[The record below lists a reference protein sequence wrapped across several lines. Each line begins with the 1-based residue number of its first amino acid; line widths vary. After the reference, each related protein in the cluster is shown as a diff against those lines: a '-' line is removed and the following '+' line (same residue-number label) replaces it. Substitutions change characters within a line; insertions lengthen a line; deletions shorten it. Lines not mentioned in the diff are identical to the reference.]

1 MFLLILIKTAAAR
14 RVTGE
19 TRPTPKCSTTVKG
32 TFLWL
37 GRFDAQAYKK
47 DQKMRTMI
55 LTALAGSA
63 LLGGC
68 TAYDNSGPGYA
79 YRNYDY
85 NRPDPA
91 YGGYDASRY
100 YNDHPRYRERNLRNQ
115 DRVYRSNDG
124 RYYCRRSDGT
134 TGLIIGAIAGGVL
147 GNLIAPGDSR
157 TLGTILGAGGGA
169 LAGQAI
175 SKRDARCR

>member
-1 MFLLILIKTAAAR
+1 
-14 RVTGE
+14 
-19 TRPTPKCSTTVKG
+19 
-32 TFLWL
+32 
-37 GRFDAQAYKK
+37 
-47 DQKMRTMI
+47 MRTMM
-55 LTALAGSA
+55 LTTLAASA

-68 TAYDNSGPGYA
+68 TTYDNGGPGYA

-115 DRVYRSNDG
+115 DRVYRANDG
-124 RYYCRRSDGT
+124 RYYCRRNDGT
-134 TGLIIGAIAGGVL
+134 TGLIVGAIAGGVL
-147 GNLIAPGDSR
+147 GNLIAPGGSK
-157 TLGTILGAGGGA
+157 TLGTILGGSGGA
-169 LAGQAI
+169 IAGQAI